1 MADKELIS
9 ENKLAQ
15 DLKLEQYKINKLA
28 PILMKLLKLKEVN
41 KVYQTAH
48 LSEGME
54 FVDKI
59 LEKLNI
65 RYELD
70 DEDFRNIPAN
80 EPFIVVANHPY
91 GGIDGLI

>member
-41 KVYQTAH
+41 KV
-48 LSEGME
+48 
-54 FVDKI
+54 
-59 LEKLNI
+59 
-65 RYELD
+65 
-70 DEDFRNIPAN
+70 
-80 EPFIVVANHPY
+80 
-91 GGIDGLI
+91 